1 MGKPCD
7 YKNFIFLSKT
17 NETKEAL
24 KMHLGELRLYCGEN
38 LDRNVNINLC
48 CTTASQTEISLF
60 GWSPQEKVY
69 DTYRKCSFSQQ
80 TQQPYIFSKV
90 LSLYIVASCIPVY
103 FYYSSLADKVG
114 IKCKGKHCKRLD
126 SQITPNQQ
134 QQRPSF
140 GYNVLQDMSCM
151 KYGQI

>member
-1 MGKPCD
+1 MEKNAMESSCD

-38 LDRNVNINLC
+38 LDRNGNINLC

-80 TQQPYIFSKV
+80 TQQLYIFSKV
-90 LSLYIVASCIPVY
+90 LSLYIVASCIAVY
-103 FYYSSLADKVG
+103 FYYSSFADKVR
-114 IKCKGKHCKRLD
+114 IECKGKHCKRLD
-126 SQITPNQQ
+126 SQITPLATTAA
-134 QQRPSF
+134 F
-140 GYNVLQDMSCM
+140 FW
-151 KYGQI
+151 I